1 MEKDIT
7 MKFSDVFPLFEST
20 EDCVDIVMDE
30 GSAAACT
37 PKQAVKFSRMKFEK
51 ILKAAQKLRPDS
63 YFYPELGVFTCPLCT
78 KFFREACKGCPIRN
92 KAGKIKCV
100 GTPYDDIVESS
111 TVAEYIPALEA
122 EIAFLKEIE
131 AEL

>member
-20 EDCVDIVMDE
+20 EDYVDIVMDE
-30 GSAAACT
+30 GIAAACT
-37 PKQAVKFSRMKFEK
+37 PKQAVKFSRMKFER
-51 ILKAAQKLRPDS
+51 ILKAAQKLPPDS
-63 YFYPELGVFTCPLCT
+63 DFYPELGTHTCPLCV
-78 KFFREACKGCPIRN
+78 KFYDNACKECPIRN

-111 TVAEYIPALEA
+111 TAAEYIPALKA
-122 EIAFLKEIE
+122 EIEFLKEIE